1 MGLLCPTIP
10 DIMLSGMADRLG
22 RMRASRMVALLLH
35 LQARGSA
42 NAPEL
47 AELLGVSV
55 RTIYRDISALQA
67 AGAPLWT
74 ETGPGGGV
82 RLVEGWRTEL
92 DGLTTEE
99 AAALFLGGPP
109 DVVDDLGLGPV
120 LAAAQVKML
129 AALTPEAAVRATAA
143 RSRFLLDAPGWF
155 HRHEPDDALAIVA
168 AAVWADQRIDLRY
181 RRGDGAVDRRVDP
194 LGLVLKAGVWY
205 LVARHRGGLRTYRVS
220 RITDAQARSETF
232 ERPVDFDLAAA
243 WAMTSA
249 DFDRSILREVV
260 RVRVSPQG
268 ARLLPLAVPSTATD
282 EAVVG
287 AGPPDAEGWIE
298 LDLAVESEAVAH
310 HQLTGLGAHVEVLA
324 PLSLRRTMAATGEV
338 MARRHGS
345 VLASVAGS
353 SGPIVAPGRTDWTR
367 TRTGGKAPRR

>member
-1 MGLLCPTIP
+1 
-10 DIMLSGMADRLG
+10 
-22 RMRASRMVALLLH
+22 MRASRLVALLLH

-82 RLVEGWRTEL
+82 RLIEGWRTEL

-109 DVVDDLGLGPV
+109 GVVDDLGLGPV

-155 HRHEPDDALAIVA
+155 HRHEPDDALATVA
-168 AAVWADQRIDLRY
+168 GALWADRRLDLRY
-181 RRGDGAVDRRVDP
+181 RRGEGCVHRRVDP

-205 LVARHRGGLRTYRVS
+205 LVACHRGGLRTYRVS
-220 RITDAQARSETF
+220 RIVEVQPRPETF

-243 WAMTSA
+243 WAETSA

-260 RVRVSPQG
+260 RVRVSPGG
-268 ARLLPLAVPSTATD
+268 ARLLSAAVPSAATAQ
-282 EAVVG
+282 AVAG
-287 AGPPDAEGWIE
+287 AAPADSEGWIE

-310 HQLTGLGAHVEVLA
+310 HQLTSLGADVEVLA
-324 PLSLRRTMAATGEV
+324 PLSLRAAMAATGEAMV
-338 MARRHGS
+338 RRHGP
-345 VLASVAGS
+345 VPVGRVASPV
-353 SGPIVAPGRTDWTR
+353 PGH
-367 TRTGGKAPRR
+367 GGRRQLIGRG

>member
-1 MGLLCPTIP
+1 MH
-10 DIMLSGMADRLG
+10 
-22 RMRASRMVALLLH
+22 ASRMVALLLH

-47 AELLGVSV
+47 ADLLGVSV
-55 RTIYRDISALQA
+55 HTMYRDISALQA

-99 AAALFLGGPP
+99 AAALFLGGPRAWWTTWVWARCWP
-109 DVVDDLGLGPV
+109 PP
-120 LAAAQVKML
+120 VKML

-155 HRHEPDDALAIVA
+155 HRHEPDALATVA

-181 RRGDGAVDRRVDP
+181 RRGDDVADRRVDP

-220 RITDAQARSETF
+220 RIAEVRL
-232 ERPVDFDLAAA
+232 RCR
-243 WAMTSA
+243 TSR
-249 DFDRSILREVV
+249 DRSSSTWPRPGPRPRPTSIAPSCARWCGCAS
-260 RVRVSPQG
+260 SP
-268 ARLLPLAVPSTATD
+268 R
-282 EAVVG
+282 
-287 AGPPDAEGWIE
+287 
-298 LDLAVESEAVAH
+298 
-310 HQLTGLGAHVEVLA
+310 A
-324 PLSLRRTMAATGEV
+324 PACC
-338 MARRHGS
+338 
-345 VLASVAGS
+345 
-353 SGPIVAPGRTDWTR
+353 PGRC
-367 TRTGGKAPRR
+367 PRRPRSTP